1 MFQTFCFYDK
11 FTAFSTSRGILPG
24 TFLFFT
30 EVILMPDQK
39 EYYMRRALALAAR
52 GAGHVDPNP
61 MVGCVIV
68 KDGRIIAEGW
78 HEHIGGLHAERNAF
92 AHCTED
98 AAGADLYVTLEPCC
112 HWGRTPPCTDA
123 VIEHRIRRV
132 FVGCLDPNP
141 LVAGKGAQ
149 ILRDAGIEVET
160 GVCEAECR
168 EINEVFFHY
177 ITHKTP
183 FVVLKYAMTLDCKI
197 AAHTGDSRWVTG
209 EAARRHVHETRNR
222 LSGIMVGVGTVLADD
237 PLLTCRIDGG
247 RNPVRIVCDSHART
261 PLGSQLV
268 QTANEIP
275 TYVAVTARS
284 ERTAALEEK
293 GVRILVCGE
302 TDGHVD
308 LTDLMQQLGSA
319 GINGILL
326 EGGSSLAFSALKAG
340 IVHRVQAYIAPKLI
354 GGADA
359 KSPVGGEGLAKM
371 ADALALKNVRSTPL
385 GEDFLIEG
393 RL

>member
-1 MFQTFCFYDK
+1 MIK
-11 FTAFSTSRGILPG
+11 
-24 TFLFFT
+24 
-30 EVILMPDQK
+30 
-39 EYYMRRALALAAR
+39 
-52 GAGHVDPNP
+52 
-61 MVGCVIV
+61 
-68 KDGRIIAEGW
+68 IITDSVAS
-78 HEHIGGLHAERNAF
+78 IPA
-92 AHCTED
+92 D
-98 AAGADLYVTLEPCC
+98 AA
-112 HWGRTPPCTDA
+112 
-123 VIEHRIRRV
+123 
-132 FVGCLDPNP
+132 
-141 LVAGKGAQ
+141 
-149 ILRDAGIEVET
+149 RDAGIEVET

-183 FVVLKYAMTLDCKI
+183 FVVLKYAMTLDGKI

>member
-1 MFQTFCFYDK
+1 MVNQNFGERPRQ
-11 FTAFSTSRGILPG
+11 
-24 TFLFFT
+24 
-30 EVILMPDQK
+30 VILSDITYLYHGRNRNLFYLCTFIDAYTREVLGWAMSKKMDVELVRSAYAKMKEAHGSELDKAGVLIHSDQGSQ
-39 EYYMRRALALAAR
+39 YTSTT
-52 GAGHVDPNP
+52 
-61 MVGCVIV
+61 
-68 KDGRIIAEGW
+68 
-78 HEHIGGLHAERNAF
+78 F
-92 AHCTED
+92 Q
-98 AAGADLYVTLEPCC
+98 
-112 HWGRTPPCTDA
+112 
-123 VIEHRIRRV
+123 
-132 FVGCLDPNP
+132 
-141 LVAGKGAQ
+141 Q

-183 FVVLKYAMTLDCKI
+183 FVVLKYAMTLDGKI

-340 IVHRVQAYIAPKLI
+340 IVRRVQAYIAPKLI

>member
-1 MFQTFCFYDK
+1 
-11 FTAFSTSRGILPG
+11 
-24 TFLFFT
+24 
-30 EVILMPDQK
+30 MPDQK

-123 VIEHRIRRV
+123 ILEHRIRRV

-160 GVCEAECR
+160 GVCEAECC

-177 ITHKTP
+177 ITHRTP
-183 FVVLKYAMTLDCKI
+183 FVVLKYAMTLDGKI

-308 LTDLMQQLGSA
+308 LTDLMQQLGGA

-340 IVHRVQAYIAPKLI
+340 IVRRVQAYIAPKLI

-371 ADALALKNVRSTPL
+371 ADALALKNVRCTPL